1 MVLNIDIFTAI
12 GYSFS
17 LAPSGQHILWTHG
30 VGGVGFWSDKDRV
43 CGKNI
48 YFTLLLMYETW
59 LMLTVLMFAFAF
71 EVQRN
76 QSREVKDALVNWSLL
91 VFYA

>member
-1 MVLNIDIFTAI
+1 M
-12 GYSFS
+12 
-17 LAPSGQHILWTHG
+17 
-30 VGGVGFWSDKDRV
+30 V

-76 QSREVKDALVNWSLL
+76 QSREVKGASFHTPSTKLL
-91 VFYA
+91 